1 MNVRTVSRRSGRRW
15 GVVAL
20 CLWCGSPAAWA
31 FDPLLTG
38 SAVPA
43 TAAANMLGDGSAS
56 VCVFGALPSPLPLQD
71 AVERAL
77 CSNPR
82 TREAWAQ
89 VKVEAARVG
98 QGRAAYLPNI
108 SASWQ
113 GVRDDQKTDI
123 DNLPQ
128 FNSNFRNFLR
138 TESVSLSWVLYDF
151 GGREAA
157 LKSATELLAAAQAN
171 QQAVLDAAF
180 AKVAKDYYAAQAA
193 QGALAAAQQIEQTA
207 NDSVQ
212 AATARTNRGVAPIT
226 DQLQAQTQY
235 AQAVVSLTKAEGD
248 RQDALGVLAN
258 DMNLDPNAPITLP
271 EVGEGVKPDQAFS
284 GSIADLIDEAKR
296 THPNVRAAEA
306 RVEAALAKIRQTR
319 AEGLPSVSLVAKY
332 SRNNEPTTFEIG
344 QPQLPTTGSEWY
356 VGFQVTIPIFTGFL
370 KTYQMREQQAKA
382 ELESDTL
389 DETRQQVG
397 LDVWTSY
404 EALQTAT
411 HNLDN
416 SAMLLD
422 ISNRS
427 YAAAEH
433 RYTVGVGSI
442 LELLNAQ
449 SALAG
454 AKRQRIEALT
464 DWRSAR
470 LQLAAKLGEIGMWSL
485 PGE

>member
-1 MNVRTVSRRSGRRW
+1 VNASAASRLSIRRW
-15 GVVAL
+15 GAVAL
-20 CLWCGSPAAWA
+20 WLSCGSHAAWG

-38 SAVPA
+38 SAVPP
-43 TAAANMLGDGSAS
+43 TAAATMLGDGSAS
-56 VCVFGALPSPLPLQD
+56 ICVFGALPSPLPLQD

-77 CSNPR
+77 CHNPR
-82 TREAWAQ
+82 TREAWGQ

-108 SASWQ
+108 TGSWQ
-113 GVRDDQKTDI
+113 GVRDDEKTDI

-128 FNSNFRNFLR
+128 FNSNFRNFLK

-157 LKSATELLAAAQAN
+157 LHGATELLAAAQAN
-171 QQAVLDAAF
+171 QQAVLEAVF
-180 AKVAKDYYAAQAA
+180 AQVAKDYYAAQAA
-193 QGALAAAQQIEQTA
+193 QGALVAAQQIEQTA

-212 AATARTNRGVAPIT
+212 AATARTNKGIAPIT
-226 DQLQAQTQY
+226 DQLQAQTDH
-235 AQAVVSLTKAEGD
+235 AQAVVNLTKAQGD
-248 RQDALGVLAN
+248 LQDALGVLAN
-258 DMNLDPNAPITLP
+258 DMNLDPNAPVTLP
-271 EVGEGVKPDQAFS
+271 DVGEGVVPDQAFS

-296 THPNVRAAEA
+296 THPGVRAAEA
-306 RVEAALAKIRQTR
+306 RAEAARAKIRQTR

-332 SRNNEPTTFEIG
+332 SRNNEPTSFEVG
-344 QPQLPTTGSEWY
+344 QPQLPTTGTEWY
-356 VGFQVTIPIFTGFL
+356 VGFQVTIPIFSGFL
-370 KTYQMREQQAKA
+370 KTYQVREDEAKA
-382 ELESDTL
+382 ELEDDAL
-389 DETRQQVG
+389 DEARQQVG

-404 EALQTAT
+404 QALQTAT
-411 HNLDN
+411 HNLAN

-427 YAAAEH
+427 YAAAQH

-454 AKRQRIEALT
+454 AKRQRIQALT

-470 LQLAAKLGEIGMWSL
+470 LQLAARLGEIGMWSL
-485 PGE
+485 PSD

>member
-1 MNVRTVSRRSGRRW
+1 MNGRSRLRPSIRRW
-15 GVVAL
+15 GMLAL
-20 CLWCGSPAAWA
+20 WMSCGSHAAWA
-31 FDPLLTG
+31 FDPLRTG
-38 SAVPA
+38 SAVPP
-43 TAAANMLGDGSAS
+43 TAAAQMLGDGSSGICA
-56 VCVFGALPSPLPLQD
+56 FGALPSPLPLQD

-77 CSNPR
+77 CNDPR
-82 TREAWAQ
+82 TRQAWGQ
-89 VKVEAARVG
+89 VKLEAARVG

-108 SASWQ
+108 SGSWQ

-128 FNSNFRNFLR
+128 FNSNFHNFLR

-157 LKSATELLAAAQAN
+157 LKSATELLEAAQAN
-171 QQAVLDAAF
+171 QQAVLEATF

-193 QGALAAAQQIEQTA
+193 QGAFVAAQQIEQTA

-212 AATARTNRGVAPIT
+212 AATARANKGIAPIT
-226 DQLQAQTQY
+226 DQLQAQTDH
-235 AQAVVSLTKAEGD
+235 AQAVVNLAKAQRD
-248 RQDALGVLAN
+248 RQDALGVLAS
-258 DMNLDPNAPITLP
+258 DMNLDPDAPISLP
-271 EVGEGVKPDQAFS
+271 DVGEGVLPDQAFD

-296 THPNVRAAEA
+296 THPSVRAAEA
-306 RVEAALAKIRQTR
+306 RVEAERAKLRQTR
-319 AEGLPSVSLVAKY
+319 AEGLPSVSLVARY
-332 SRNNEPTTFEIG
+332 SRNNEPTSFEVG

-356 VGFQVTIPIFTGFL
+356 VGFQVTIPIFSGFM
-370 KTYQMREQQAKA
+370 KTYQVREEEAKA
-382 ELESDTL
+382 ELENDTL
-389 DETRQQVG
+389 DATRQQVG

-404 EALQTAT
+404 QALQTAT

-449 SALAG
+449 TALAG

-485 PGE
+485 RGE